1 LLLPLLLLLI
11 LPQAHS
17 LLLLQLLLLLLLL
30 VAALDLRSLQV
41 PQHSSS
47 PLFAEAFYKDFS
59 LRPAALRNK

>member
-1 LLLPLLLLLI
+1 
-11 LPQAHS
+11 